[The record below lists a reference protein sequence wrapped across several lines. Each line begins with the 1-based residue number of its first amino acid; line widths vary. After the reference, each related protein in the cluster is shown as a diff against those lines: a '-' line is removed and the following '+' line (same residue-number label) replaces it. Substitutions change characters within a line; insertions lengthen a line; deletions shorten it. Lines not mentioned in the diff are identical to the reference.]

1 MNLKSELEKITF
13 ENLDKTIKVFEKT
26 MGDISNGINSFQN
39 GMDDMLHELESD
51 FERSDK
57 RRKTR
62 EQKDRD
68 NLKKIWGNKK

>member
-51 FERSDK
+51 FERSD
-57 RRKTR
+57 RRAKIR